1 VKPNNIIIPAYKVES
16 KILLLRDQKVII
28 DRDLA
33 DFYGVDTKRL
43 NEQVKRNIKRFPV
56 DFMFQLTQS
65 EKNELVANCDH
76 LNNLKY
82 SKALPCAF
90 TEHGIIMVASVL
102 NSNKTIE
109 VGVFITRIFVKM
121 RQLIIKKQELQQKI
135 VQIEEKLSKHDNQ
148 LVEIKTFLQQLL
160 NPKPKLK
167 TKKIGFLAD
176 ISDN

>member
-1 VKPNNIIIPAYKVES
+1 
-16 KILLLRDQKVII
+16 
-28 DRDLA
+28 
-33 DFYGVDTKRL
+33 
-43 NEQVKRNIKRFPV
+43 
-56 DFMFQLTQS
+56 
-65 EKNELVANCDH
+65 
-76 LNNLKY
+76 
-82 SKALPCAF
+82 
-90 TEHGIIMVASVL
+90 MVASVL